1 MTTFLIADDS
11 PEKMSFLLEM
21 LKRANW
27 LGTVLT
33 AKTSEQAI
41 DMINRSSG
49 IAAAFI
55 DYYIPSSNGPTIIRS
70 LKEKYPYARVA
81 LVSSADNKSN
91 TAQAIAAGAEMSI
104 CTSWPADEVER
115 SILATLDAWNVAE

>member
-1 MTTFLIADDS
+1 MTTCLIADDS
-11 PEKMSFLLEM
+11 PEKMNFLLEM
-21 LKRANW
+21 LKRAKW
-27 LGTVLT
+27 QGTVLT
-33 AKTSEQAI
+33 ATTSEEAI
-41 DMINRSSG
+41 EKLSQSTD